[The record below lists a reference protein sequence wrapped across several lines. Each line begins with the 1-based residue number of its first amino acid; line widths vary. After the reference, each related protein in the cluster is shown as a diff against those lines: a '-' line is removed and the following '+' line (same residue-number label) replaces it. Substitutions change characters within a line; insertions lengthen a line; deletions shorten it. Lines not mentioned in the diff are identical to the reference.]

1 MNNKILQKSPKKKL
15 LALTIF
21 GWDSSWITKNRHC
34 SSFSAK
40 TIKMP
45 SDPPN
50 AGFVR
55 AQRKKNLSHCL
66 RARGFWDENGGM
78 GFGKDSLVFMGISF
92 SLQLHQH
99 VLLWGLTSKMT
110 PNTLG
115 LEVTWAANVNS
126 HPKLT
131 TNETE
136 VPNCSHFVKIGT

>member
-1 MNNKILQKSPKKKL
+1 MNNKILQKAQKKKL

-21 GWDSSWITKNRHC
+21 GWDSSWITKNIYC
-34 SSFSAK
+34 SLFTAK

-55 AQRKKNLSHCL
+55 AQRKKEKKNLSHCL
-66 RARGFWDENGGM
+66 HARGLCDENGGM

-99 VLLWGLTSKMT
+99 VLLWGLNSKMT

-115 LEVTWAANVNS
+115 SEVT
-126 HPKLT
+126 
-131 TNETE
+131 
-136 VPNCSHFVKIGT
+136 